1 MSRKGPKGAK
11 GPSEA
16 LKKEDVVQAVQA
28 VVIAD
33 SFKGGF
39 RPITY
44 SVPTV
49 CFLYNCFII
58 LPFCNLKKNIITCS
72 VVCNI
77 A

>member
-16 LKKEDVVQAVQA
+16 LKKEDVVQA

-49 CFLYNCFII
+49 CF
-58 LPFCNLKKNIITCS
+58 S
-72 VVCNI
+72 
-77 A
+77 

>member
-16 LKKEDVVQAVQA
+16 LKKEDVLQA

-33 SFKGGF
+33 SFNGAF
-39 RPITY
+39 HPITY

-49 CFLYNCFII
+49 CFLYNSFII
-58 LPFCNLKKNIITCS
+58 QP
-72 VVCNI
+72 
-77 A
+77 

>member
-11 GPSEA
+11 GPAEA
-16 LKKEDVVQAVQA
+16 LKKEDVVQA

-39 RPITY
+39 HPITY

-58 LPFCNLKKNIITCS
+58 LPFCNLKEDIITCS

-77 A
+77 T

>member
-16 LKKEDVVQAVQA
+16 LKKEDIVQA

-33 SFKGGF
+33 SFKGKF
-39 RPITY
+39 CPITY

-49 CFLYNCFII
+49 CVLFII
-58 LPFCNLKKNIITCS
+58 VLSSCRS
-72 VVCNI
+72 VI
-77 A
+77 